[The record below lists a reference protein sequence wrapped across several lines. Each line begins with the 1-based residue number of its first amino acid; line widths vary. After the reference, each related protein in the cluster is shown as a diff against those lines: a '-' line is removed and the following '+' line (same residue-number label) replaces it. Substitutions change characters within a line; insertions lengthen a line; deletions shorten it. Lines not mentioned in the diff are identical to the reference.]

1 MAGGRR
7 LATLLSA
14 LLLLCNPSLAQEDRG
29 LDKASDG
36 RFTGLVVVTDDLDW
50 YDMFARPEVPQ
61 FSGRSH
67 FVPGDW
73 GSLAIIFSNAEA
85 IDGQV
90 EIRCDIEA
98 FDPSGSKQVATDHV
112 CYAGPYRGPNIL
124 HPTLVDLRFSITVDD
139 PPGPAGFKVTLRDAI
154 SDREVA
160 LEVGFTQGAKP

>member
-1 MAGGRR
+1 MLVGRR
-7 LATLLSA
+7 IAALLPV
-14 LLLLCNPSLAQEDRG
+14 LLLLCVPALAQEDRG

-36 RFTGLVVVTDDLDW
+36 QFTGLLVVTDDLDW

-61 FSGRSH
+61 FSGKSH
-67 FVPGDW
+67 FMPGDW

-85 IDGQV
+85 IDGQA

-98 FDPSGSKQVATDHV
+98 FDPTGTKQVARDDV

-124 HPTLVDLRFSITVDD
+124 HPTLVDLRFGITADD
-139 PPGPAGFKVTLRDAI
+139 PPGPAGFKVTLRDAN
-154 SDREVA
+154 SDRELA